1 MNNLEIKQFA
11 HLNEICNFHQLICNN
26 NLYLINIVFF
36 VLFKCE
42 PVSIYFML
50 QYQDGESRRQNP
62 EGEGRR
68 RHSSVDDIKSKMLQ
82 LDRATLERKDSNLSE
97 SSDTSLELQSIMRQE
112 TLSTGTDS
120 TDKTDST
127 VIRMDEDVFSSPEW

>member
-1 MNNLEIKQFA
+1 MKTKI
-11 HLNEICNFHQLICNN
+11 
-26 NLYLINIVFF
+26 
-36 VLFKCE
+36 
-42 PVSIYFML
+42 
-50 QYQDGESRRQNP
+50 
-62 EGEGRR
+62 
-68 RHSSVDDIKSKMLQ
+68 LQ

-127 VIRMDEDVFSSPEW
+127 IIRMDEDVFSSPEW